1 MIADADLLKT
11 LGADWTK
18 KRKQA
23 PTTWLRQL
31 AAESGCSMKIKGR
44 VAFVDRPGKHGEAAR
59 RIEEKFLSLHNETR
73 DLQEPVD
80 AEDEVQTLGALIDDE
95 NKALAAMGLEVL
107 ARHRIKD
114 G

>member
-11 LGADWTK
+11 LGGDWPTK
-18 KRKQA
+18 WKQA
-23 PTTWLRQL
+23 PMIWLRKL
-31 AAESGCSMKIKGR
+31 AGESGDIVKTKGK
-44 VAFVDRPGKHGEAAR
+44 VAFIDRPGRHGEAAR
-59 RIEEKFLSLHNETR
+59 RIEAKFFSIHNETR

-80 AEDEVQTLGALIDDE
+80 PEDEVQTLHGLIEEE
-95 NKALAAMGLEVL
+95 NKILVAEGLKAL